1 MAFAQE
7 TTKGIAHTHLAFS
20 NFLPLD
26 LTYGLVWDPGTPGA
40 GPKCFLASLS
50 LEALSKRVLVPII
63 NQLINQKL
71 KHYNKEFNFWKK
83 NRRRYLTS
91 WSCHDQL
98 VEGEALSTSFDDSSS
113 SGLSESE
120 SSNSH
125 FWYIKK
131 SIVISYFANN
141 NGDFVP
147 TIENSKNLVRGTYC
161 PFKSWETLEIEIG
174 GLLILEDTSL
184 LKTVLLKEE
193 SVLLDKNLNS

>member
-1 MAFAQE
+1 MR
-7 TTKGIAHTHLAFS
+7 AHTHLAFS

-50 LEALSKRVLVPII
+50 LEALSKRVLVPIKI
-63 NQLINQKL
+63 ELINQKF
-71 KHYNKEFNFWKK
+71 KHYNKELNFWKEELK
-83 NRRRYLTS
+83 KRRTG
-91 WSCHDQL
+91 WGGHDQL
-98 VEGEALSTSFDDSSS
+98 IEGEALTSGLDDSGS
-113 SGLSESE
+113 SGLGESK
-120 SSNSH
+120 SGDSH
-125 FWYIKK
+125 LWYIKK

-174 GLLILEDTSL
+174 GLLTLEDTSL
-184 LKTVLLKEE
+184 LSTVLLKEL
-193 SVLLDKNLNS
+193 SVLLERNLNS